1 MATRHTIF
9 TTRHIR
15 RRRSNELD
23 FYSFYFPSPISIQ
36 YALYVVGYH
45 GLPDNA
51 MNKSDASSLSA
62 GAHSGS
68 SNNDQ

>member
-1 MATRHTIF
+1 MAVFVSHA
-9 TTRHIR
+9 
-15 RRRSNELD
+15 
-23 FYSFYFPSPISIQ
+23 SFQ

-62 GAHSGS
+62 DAHSGS